1 MTETV
6 QNCLR
11 IKLPKNNHGFSRF
24 LALTFAILFGAMAGG
39 SAWAQNIITTFTMN
53 SDPAQVTPA
62 FEDSY
67 ALGSNNGVEFFAVML
82 RDANG
87 TGNKVTRTLG
97 GQTYYKLQNNDI
109 DQSHFKIQFNPGV
122 IKAGDILTISCT
134 QVWGNAGTVGYRLG
148 GSDATESDDVTAS
161 GVANISHT
169 IAANEIIKNEGGDKE
184 FIRIGRINGDTN
196 SAYNTFTIT
205 RNVVTYDYNGG
216 TGDRASAE
224 FAAGSYFQ
232 LPYPTNLTFGDAIT
246 TNGTWTRADGGTV
259 GTYGGITGA
268 YEAYKADRSFGNEE
282 ILTQTID
289 VENGIYEVKLLAAAS
304 FTPDRGVTDCHTG
317 DWIAQAFANNS
328 LVHIPI
334 VERIGVPEANAN
346 AVTLVATV
354 TDGHLKFGLRNNNDG
369 GNWYVVRLES
379 IKKCNSDPMFT
390 GWYTAAEGGTK
401 IGDGG
406 QWVTL
411 PSSQT
416 LYAHW
421 ENVEEDRGVVIG
433 NLDNTSAFNVEKS
446 DVFEIQKNKVREF
459 SFINYR
465 ADNTNNYDSWVLGV
479 NNENAAATNVF
490 LLNLFPQVWH
500 GGTAVDTY
508 LYNKTSS
515 TVSTAWSDA
524 DWTTFRSDMNGAQVD
539 VKISLSNDGKI
550 VHTYATMT
558 NNGRTYLYSY
568 TETMNA
574 ALNAVYAYFT
584 IEHAHLEHFEEVA
597 NPTAY
602 AFESII
608 QIDIKVKNGDNMTNT
623 YNACGNVDN
632 VQFKDVAG
640 NVIPKGTLLS
650 VGEVITWT
658 GAATANDG
666 YTFAR
671 WNPATTLTVNKDA
684 RVRAVFTKD
693 EATDYTKR
701 MFNNRITAEWNLV
714 DDFTYQQY
722 KSHFKFRLETDKLND
737 AKSKWT
743 KSADGKTYTYKEALS
758 NQELTYDGTLT
769 FPLTAGLK
777 FTAKAND
784 IQIVLN
790 KAGSD
795 VEYAY
800 LVLKTGVEVTIPQL
814 KNTNG
819 GANKDKRDLLYM
831 ITDMTANN
839 GSLTCL
845 GPETMNG
852 STYFKFDFNGNAAYT
867 FKTTK
872 ETKIKRIIVN
882 RNFVT
887 SNFIEHDGQTTFTVG
902 EKVVGV
908 PEGTVD
914 GASYLNNAPGVAG
927 SGYITYPK
935 SITMTYGGWIYGK
948 YVEKTGSAG
957 VNDEWGKVE
966 DYTGYSDHRI
976 PIVTQDGFYH
986 FSQGKQNAKS
996 ELMNYEAATY
1006 YHPSNGGQYSVPAQP
1021 QTPRTNVTPW
1031 TIPCRGTYVK
1041 YEPTQPGVL
1050 HAYIFQNGCLDY
1062 EGNDFTGKIAWRPH
1076 YVVDEAGAIV
1086 PGVIAKTSALN
1097 AQGPDYDVTYNGT
1110 RYTIENSGLTAEQIT
1125 FLRNSSWK
1133 GQKEGDKEDIIPAPD
1148 GGFLVMT
1155 KAYVE
1160 YTFNVLP
1167 GKTYYIFSNGSKLGN
1182 VGFIFEPGVE
1192 TTDGETMSEVHFAA
1206 NRTYNDALTTKYTA
1220 PTATEKAVNIT
1231 VNRSFTANKWS
1242 TICLPYSMN
1251 NVQMKEQFGDDF
1263 RVVLLRDIQPAG
1275 GQSGEDKNT
1284 AHFIYHV
1291 NQDIIAGYPYLI
1303 YPSKNVTSF
1312 SSNATLTAGI
1322 SKPVVSISG
1331 TGQSIAKGSIYGNDY
1346 EGFDCFTFEGNYERT
1361 TLPQGSYVVTNDGK
1375 LTRLNQST
1383 EAKPFRA
1390 FIKFVGDGNSGPVE
1404 IKAVNFG
1411 LDEIE
1416 EMETSIDDVLF
1427 EQGIFTEKADV
1438 YNLKGQMVRAKAESI
1453 QDLPK
1458 GIYIVNGKKVMVK

>member
-6 QNCLR
+6 KNCLR

-39 SAWAQNIITTFTMN
+39 SAWAQRGISTFTIPSNLEANDNGDYYLGVNGGVTYYAKKLSDNN
-53 SDPAQVTPA
+53 SFTAK
-62 FEDSY
+62 EI
-67 ALGSNNGVEFFAVML
+67 N
-82 RDANG
+82 
-87 TGNKVTRTLG
+87 GNKF
-97 GQTYYKLQNNDI
+97 YKLLKGNI
-109 DQSHFKIQFNPGV
+109 DDAYFKLQFSEGTV
-122 IKAGDILTISCT
+122 KAGDILTISCANVYDKT
-134 QVWGNAGTVGYRLG
+134 YDVGYVVG
-148 GSDATESDDVTAS
+148 GSNTLESTTVTNNNDVKE
-161 GVANISHT
+161 VSHI
-169 IAANEIIKNEGGDKE
+169 IAANEIITEGGNKY
-184 FIRIGRINGDTN
+184 IRIGRH
-196 SAYNTFTIT
+196 SATGADLGYSSFTIT

-216 TGDRASAE
+216 TGDRASNE
-224 FAAGSYFQ
+224 FGIGDYFQ

-246 TNGTWTRADGGTV
+246 TNGTWIRPDGVAV

-268 YEAYKADRSFGNEE
+268 YEAYKGDRSFGNEE

-304 FTPDRGVTDCHTG
+304 YTSGRGVTDCHTG
-317 DWIAQAFANNS
+317 DWIAQAFANNT

-334 VERIGVPEANAN
+334 LDRGGVSETQANT
-346 AVTLVATV
+346 VTLVTTV

-379 IKKCNSDPMFT
+379 IKKCNSNPMFT

-406 QWVTL
+406 NWVTL

-421 ENVEEDRGVVIG
+421 EEVEVDRGVVIG
-433 NLDNTSAFNVEKS
+433 NLDNTSGFNVEKS

-465 ADNTNNYDSWVLGV
+465 ANNTNNYDSWVLGV
-479 NNENAAATNVF
+479 NNTNAAATNVF

-524 DWTTFRSDMNGAQVD
+524 DWTTFRSDMNGAQVN

-550 VHTYATMT
+550 VHTYATME
-558 NNGRTYLYSY
+558 NNGRTYVYSY

-574 ALNAVYAYFT
+574 ALDAVYAYFT
-584 IEHAHLEHFEEVA
+584 VERSHLEHFEEVA

-602 AFESII
+602 ALESII
-608 QIDIKVKNGDNMTNT
+608 QIDIKVKNGDNLTNT
-623 YNACGNVDN
+623 YNPCGNVDN

-650 VGEVITWT
+650 VDEVITWT

-671 WNPATTLTVNKDA
+671 WNPATTLTVTKDA

-714 DDFTYQQY
+714 DDFTYANY
-722 KSHFKFRLETDKLND
+722 KSHFKFRLETDRLNVSS
-737 AKSKWT
+737 SKWT
-743 KSADGKTYTYKEALS
+743 KSTDSKTYTYNEALS

-777 FTAKAND
+777 FTAKAGD

-790 KAGSD
+790 KVGSD

-800 LVLKTGVEVTIPQL
+800 LVLKKDVEVTIPQL

-819 GANKDKRDLLYM
+819 GANKDKRDILYM

-852 STYFKFDFNGNAAYT
+852 NTYFKFDYNGNAAYT

-872 ETKIKRIIVN
+872 DTKVKRIVVN

-902 EKVVGV
+902 EKVIGV
-908 PEGTVD
+908 PEGSVSST
-914 GASYLNNAPGVAG
+914 SYLNDAPGVTG

-948 YVEKTGSAG
+948 YVEGTGSAG
-957 VNDEWGKVE
+957 VNDQWGNVE

-976 PIVTQDGFYH
+976 PIVTQNGFYH

-1006 YHPSNGGQYSVPAQP
+1006 YHPNNGGQYSVPSSP
-1021 QTPRTNVTPW
+1021 QSPRTNITPW

-1062 EGNDFTGKIAWRPH
+1062 EGNNFTGKIAWRPH
-1076 YVVDEAGAIV
+1076 YVVDEAGALV

-1182 VGFIFEPGVE
+1182 VGFIFDPGVE
-1192 TTDGETMSEVHFAA
+1192 TADGETMSEVHFAA

-1220 PTATEKAVNIT
+1220 PAATEKAVNIT
-1231 VNRSFTANKWS
+1231 VNRSFSANKWS

-1263 RVVLLRDIQPAG
+1263 RVVLLRDIQPSG
-1275 GQSGEDKNT
+1275 GQNGENKNT

-1322 SKPVVSISG
+1322 NKPVVSISG